1 MKVQNNNVLVTIAI
15 PFFNA
20 QEFLTQAIDSVIQ
33 QTFQNWNLLLVDD
46 GSTDDSMKIA
56 KHYESIDKRIRV
68 YSDGKNKNL
77 AYRLNQIP
85 DLVGT
90 EYLARMDADD
100 IMHPRKIETQ
110 MNVLLNHPEI
120 DVLGTNAYSI
130 DENNMVF
137 GIRIQLNGID
147 VLQNVKGFIHPTI
160 IAKTN
165 WFLQNKYDDQAL
177 RIEDTELWYRT
188 YKNNNFAVIKE
199 PLFFYREIG
208 KDYYKKYYSANIAK
222 EYILKKHSQD
232 NYWKRFFFNNLC
244 KGFVYQLFNFFKKED
259 YLIKKRNQIILK
271 KSIHYLQFIK
281 DDKDN
286 SNFYNS

>member
-188 YKNNNFAVIKE
+188 YKNNNFAVI
-199 PLFFYREIG
+199 
-208 KDYYKKYYSANIAK
+208 
-222 EYILKKHSQD
+222 
-232 NYWKRFFFNNLC
+232 NLM
-244 KGFVYQLFNFFKKED
+244 
-259 YLIKKRNQIILK
+259 IRQIIGPRR
-271 KSIHYLQFIK
+271 
-281 DDKDN
+281 
-286 SNFYNS
+286 